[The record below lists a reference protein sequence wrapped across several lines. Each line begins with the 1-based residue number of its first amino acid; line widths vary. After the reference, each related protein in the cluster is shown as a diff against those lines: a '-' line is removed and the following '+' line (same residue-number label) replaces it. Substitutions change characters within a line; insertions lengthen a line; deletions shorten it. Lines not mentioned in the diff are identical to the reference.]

1 MTKKTGFITL
11 TLIVLLISFVTFYQ
25 INVLQVFIV
34 DKGAQY
40 GSVIY
45 EDSIGSESLFSVHW
59 IHSVSLRPVIETYKN
74 RKKII
79 KFLFTK

>member
-1 MTKKTGFITL
+1 MTRKTGFITL

-34 DKGAQY
+34 DKGTQF

-45 EDSIGSESLFSVHW
+45 EDSIGNESLFSVHW
-59 IHSVSLRPVIETYKN
+59 IHSVSLRPVIETYKIE
-74 RKKII
+74 KII